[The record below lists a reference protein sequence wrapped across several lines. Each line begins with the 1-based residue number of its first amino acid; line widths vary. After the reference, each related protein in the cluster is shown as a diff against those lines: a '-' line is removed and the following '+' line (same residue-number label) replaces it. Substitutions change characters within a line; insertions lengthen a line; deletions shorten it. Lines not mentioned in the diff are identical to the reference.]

1 MLRQR
6 SVRRSGRRGHSGE
19 GGEAR
24 GTGLACQTGEA
35 HGTEHIPGELVPRI
49 QVAKTKNGRK
59 LGYGGGSRPSRRS
72 KPSGPPGPTLRD
84 GRTSR
89 LRGGKPNQQLAGER
103 QRGVV
108 VTFGWQPCSEADR
121 RSTLRRF
128 RIRGTSHQPMSSER
142 AGKSARAERKR
153 VARLA
158 VWCVEGRN
166 EPVERSIVKTLVLAR
181 VARSVVA
188 GYGFG
193 RKHGRGSPND
203 RSVSNGWQVVM
214 RESEVLP

>member
-1 MLRQR
+1 VRNRVGLPNRGSARNRTYPGRNQSTGFR
-6 SVRRSGRRGHSGE
+6 SRRPK
-19 GGEAR
+19 
-24 GTGLACQTGEA
+24 TGESSA
-35 HGTEHIPGELVPRI
+35 ISAAVDLAAGRSH
-49 QVAKTKNGRK
+49 NG
-59 LGYGGGSRPSRRS
+59 L
-72 KPSGPPGPTLRD
+72 PGPTLRD

-89 LRGGKPNQQLAGER
+89 LRGARPNQQLAGQR

-128 RIRGTSHQPMSSER
+128 RIWRTSHQPMSSER
-142 AGKSARAERKR
+142 AGKSAKAERKR

-158 VWCVEGRN
+158 VWCAEGRN
-166 EPVERSIVKTLVLAR
+166 ELAEQSIGKTLVLAR

-188 GYGFG
+188 GHGFG

-203 RSVSNGWQVVM
+203 RSVSNGWQVGK
-214 RESEVLP
+214 REPEVLP

>member
-1 MLRQR
+1 MRNRVGLPN
-6 SVRRSGRRGHSGE
+6 RGS
-19 GGEAR
+19 AR
-24 GTGLACQTGEA
+24 NRTY
-35 HGTEHIPGELVPRI
+35 P
-49 QVAKTKNGRK
+49 
-59 LGYGGGSRPSRRS
+59 
-72 KPSGPPGPTLRD
+72 
-84 GRTSR
+84 GRTSPSDSGCKDQKRAKAR
-89 LRGGKPNQQLAGER
+89 LWRRQSTQQKVEAIRSTRTDAQGRTNVSLARREAEPQLAGER

-108 VTFGWQPCSEADR
+108 VTFGWQPCSKADR

-142 AGKSARAERKR
+142 AGKSVRAERKR

-166 EPVERSIVKTLVLAR
+166 EPVERSIMKTLVLAR

>member
-1 MLRQR
+1 MRNRVGLPNRGSAR
-6 SVRRSGRRGHSGE
+6 NRTYPGRTSPSDSGREDPRRAK
-19 GGEAR
+19 AR
-24 GTGLACQTGEA
+24 LC
-35 HGTEHIPGELVPRI
+35 
-49 QVAKTKNGRK
+49 
-59 LGYGGGSRPSRRS
+59 GGGRPYSRSE
-72 KPSGPPGPTLRD
+72 PSGPPGPTLRD

-89 LRGGKPNQQLAGER
+89 LRGARPNQQLAGER
-103 QRGVV
+103 LRSVV

-142 AGKSARAERKR
+142 AGKSVRAERKR

-166 EPVERSIVKTLVLAR
+166 EPVERSIVKTRVLAR

-203 RSVSNGWQVVM
+203 RSVSNGWRVAK